1 MGVGQALLGAIYGD
15 PSTQIDR
22 TLNPGGPNPTPN
34 PNPGAPPSQGAPGA
48 PGGQQQ
54 PGGSG
59 GPSGA
64 PSTGPPQPQPPM
76 AASNATQSPPD
87 LAALY
92 VQLHRQDQAA
102 AGIDRG
108 RAGMGAA
115 FGTAQQ
121 QHDAM
126 EAWSHMP
133 GADDRAGMLGGILKD
148 QQAQQAQQ
156 EHNRFMAGAAGMSTL
171 LNVTPEQAQW
181 LSNDPTALN
190 EVLKTHFDSMTPT
203 EQMKN
208 VDAAT
213 NAQAQANPGMSQ
225 QDLARFKSGLL
236 SGIVSGGDATT
247 KEMMQANRTW
257 DADPNN
263 AGKPKPGYLTDPAQ
277 YKAYSAQYVED
288 QKDVGN
294 AKNSF
299 GANISKLAP
308 VQQNIEWLR
317 AHPDAARA
325 AIQHPNLTGGNTG
338 YYSNAIGLG
347 YGGQDA
353 LTARQKLDQLNAQ
366 LYSTSFTG
374 GGAAN
379 QRLAAV
385 EAQRLGAAFDP
396 FKGENSAN
404 MSAGDISNGL
414 DNLKANLDSAIANT
428 KAAAGHTVTEAEAN
442 TPYFNKAYLDPY
454 STLHSGATVA
464 KADPNAPKSAGSSP
478 HYVYTKDKG
487 LVLQ

>member
-1 MGVGQALLGAIYGD
+1 MIGSAILNLMYGNPED
-15 PSTQIDR
+15 QISR
-22 TLNPGGPNPTPN
+22 TLNPGGPDPTPN

-48 PGGQQQ
+48 PGSQQQ

-64 PSTGPPQPQPPM
+64 PASGPPQPQPPM

-92 VQLHRQDQAA
+92 VKLHDRDQAA
-102 AGIDRG
+102 NEIDRG
-108 RAGMGAA
+108 TALMASA

-121 QHDAM
+121 QHDLMDYAK
-126 EAWSHMP
+126 STP
-133 GADDRAGMLGGILKD
+133 QNDSTGMLGGILKD
-148 QQAQQAQQ
+148 QQAQTAQQ
-156 EHNRFMAGAAGMSTL
+156 EHNRFMAGAGGMAKL
-171 LNVTPEQAQW
+171 LGITPEQAQW
-181 LSNDPTALN
+181 AANDPKVMSELLTAHIN
-190 EVLKTHFDSMTPT
+190 ATAPT
-203 EQMKN
+203 DQMKT
-208 VDAAT
+208 VDAAVA
-213 NAQAQANPGMSQ
+213 AQAAANPGMSQ
-225 QDLARFKSGLL
+225 QDLQKFKAGLL
-236 SGIVSGGDATT
+236 GGLATGGDATT

-277 YKAYSAQYVED
+277 YKAYAAQYIED
-288 QKDVGN
+288 QKDIGN
-294 AKNSF
+294 AKNAF
-299 GANISKLAP
+299 GANISKLTP

-317 AHPDAARA
+317 AHPAAATA
-325 AIQHPNLTGGNTG
+325 AIQHPNLTGGNLG
-338 YYSNAIGLG
+338 YYTGALTE
-347 YGGQDA
+347 GQDA

-404 MSAGDISNGL
+404 MSSADIQNGL

-442 TPYFNKAYLDPY
+442 SPYFNKAYLDPY

-464 KADPNAPKSAGSSP
+464 KADPNAPGAKAAGGKT
-478 HYVYTKDKG
+478 YTYNPKTG
-487 LVLQ
+487 QLE